1 MIVLLEI
8 KERLKSFYGRF
19 AAPVDAGIRFC
30 VSLAALILMNGN
42 LGYLAKFKNPLV
54 TVGLAVVCA
63 FVPYGAISFLLGAV
77 LLGHIYTVS
86 MEFALLAG
94 VFLVLVALLYYGLQ
108 PRDSYWLILTPIAF
122 ALRIPFVIPLLVGLS
137 GGLAGVIPVSC
148 GVAVYYIM
156 LYVKQNA
163 GLLTNDAAID
173 ITEKYVQMI
182 RGLVSNQEMMVMI
195 AVCALGILVVYFIR
209 LLSVDYSW
217 ILAIVF
223 GSVSQMAVI
232 FAGDYLFDVQ
242 MPLQEL
248 VVGILISLLAAGIYH
263 FFVFAVD
270 YSRTEYT
277 QFEDDD
283 YVYYVKAVPKV
294 VVSRPDVR
302 VQRINNP
309 QKARRGGR
317 RESEARL

>member
-8 KERLKSFYGRF
+8 KERLKAFYGRF
-19 AAPVDAGIRFC
+19 AAPVDVLIKFL
-30 VSLAALILMNGN
+30 VSMMALVVMNGN
-42 LGYLAKFKNPLV
+42 LGYLTKLKNPLV
-54 TVGLAVVCA
+54 MLALSLVCG

-77 LLGHIYTVS
+77 LLGNIYAVS
-86 MEFALLAG
+86 MEFALLTG
-94 VFLVLVALLYYGLQ
+94 IFLILVALLYYGLQ
-108 PRDSYWLILTPIAF
+108 PRDSYWLILTPLAF
-122 ALRIPFVIPLLVGLS
+122 ALKIPFVIPLLAGLS
-137 GGLAGVIPVSC
+137 GGLAGVIPVGC

-163 GLLTNDAAID
+163 GILTNDAAVD

-182 RGLVSNQEMMVMI
+182 RAMVSNQTMMVMI
-195 AVCALGILVVYFIR
+195 AVCVAGILVVYLIR
-209 LLSVDYSW
+209 LLSVDYAW

-223 GSVSQMAVI
+223 GSVTQMMVV
-232 FAGDYLFDVQ
+232 FVGDYLFDVQ
-242 MPLQEL
+242 ASLQEL
-248 VVGILISLLAAGIYH
+248 VLGTFISLLVAGIYH

-277 QFEDDD
+277 QFEDDE

-302 VQRINNP
+302 VQRINDP
-309 QKARRGGR
+309 KKTRRTGR
-317 RESEARL
+317 RESEVRP

>member
-19 AAPVDAGIRFC
+19 AALMDALMKFA

-42 LGYLAKFKNPLV
+42 LGYLVKLKNPLIML
-54 TVGLAVVCA
+54 GLAAVCA

-86 MEFALLAG
+86 IEFALLAG
-94 VFLVLVALLYYGLQ
+94 VFLVLIALLYYGLQ
-108 PRDSYWLILTPIAF
+108 PRDGYWLILTPIAF
-122 ALRIPFVIPLLVGLS
+122 ALRVPFVIPLLAGLS
-137 GGLAGVIPVSC
+137 GSLVGVIPVCC

-163 GLLTNDAAID
+163 GVLTNDAAVD
-173 ITEKYVQMI
+173 ITEKYVQLI
-182 RGLVSNQEMMVMI
+182 RGLVSNQTMMVMI
-195 AVCALGILVVYFIR
+195 AVCALGILVVYLIR
-209 LLSVDYSW
+209 LLSVDYAW

-223 GSVSQMAVI
+223 GSVSQMAMV
-232 FAGDYLFDVQ
+232 FAGDYLFGVQ

-248 VVGILISLLAAGIYH
+248 LVGTLISLLIAGIYH

-309 QKARRGGR
+309 QKARRCGR